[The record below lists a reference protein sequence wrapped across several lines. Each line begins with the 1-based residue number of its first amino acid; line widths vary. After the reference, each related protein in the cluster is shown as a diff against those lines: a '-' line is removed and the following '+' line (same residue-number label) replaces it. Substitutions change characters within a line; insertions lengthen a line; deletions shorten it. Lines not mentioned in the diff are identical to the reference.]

1 MTMKNDL
8 NVIEDKNIDYNN
20 IVLKIG
26 LPLIVLLACI
36 FFLYS
41 MTQHDGDYTVISNQ
55 GQRIEQSI
63 YYKYDGKV
71 YAMIPSGGYYRVEG
85 ADTKTFKVVDADIPY
100 NKCVAVDKNNVY
112 FGNKIIKDL
121 NPKAIYSIGNGYYSD
136 GKSTYFCSNQSERN
150 TDLSWP
156 MEVIQSMEYIVSK
169 DKKPQ
174 SYIYPYQKLATKR
187 SIKKFDRLIYFATD
201 GKNLYYKGKP
211 LKNADINAISTVS
224 GNGEFFCDKKNVYY
238 KDEILPINNSGQLE
252 IVEIPQEDYFLY
264 DRKTGEVFNGTY
276 RFDEKYA
283 PYEVIGNKSTHAHS
297 MFFISKDG
305 LYYYNSKRHRI
316 ERSGDNPF
324 NGDVKALTDNVFLDN
339 DKIYYLNA
347 YEEIRYGKH
356 RIPRTF
362 IKHTL
367 LVAFDSKEGWE
378 KIGDIDHGIIGSLWE
393 KNGLYYYFDNL
404 GNSQLIK
411 DTVYK
416 IRDKKVID
424 DMMSNIKKRSDDKI
438 GVDYIR
444 KAIAEKKMEP
454 ISGETISDASVT
466 IYGSKYRMVR
476 VIGFLVVTLLIIL
489 GGRDYW
495 NSRKY

>member
-1 MTMKNDL
+1 
-8 NVIEDKNIDYNN
+8 
-20 IVLKIG
+20 
-26 LPLIVLLACI
+26 
-36 FFLYS
+36 
-41 MTQHDGDYTVISNQ
+41 
-55 GQRIEQSI
+55 
-63 YYKYDGKV
+63 
-71 YAMIPSGGYYRVEG
+71 
-85 ADTKTFKVVDADIPY
+85 
-100 NKCVAVDKNNVY
+100 
-112 FGNKIIKDL
+112 
-121 NPKAIYSIGNGYYSD
+121 
-136 GKSTYFCSNQSERN
+136 
-150 TDLSWP
+150 
-156 MEVIQSMEYIVSK
+156 
-169 DKKPQ
+169 
-174 SYIYPYQKLATKR
+174 
-187 SIKKFDRLIYFATD
+187 
-201 GKNLYYKGKP
+201 
-211 LKNADINAISTVS
+211 
-224 GNGEFFCDKKNVYY
+224 
-238 KDEILPINNSGQLE
+238 
-252 IVEIPQEDYFLY
+252 
-264 DRKTGEVFNGTY
+264 
-276 RFDEKYA
+276 
-283 PYEVIGNKSTHAHS
+283 
-297 MFFISKDG
+297 MFFTSKDG

-424 DMMSNIKKRSDDKI
+424 DMMSNVKKRSDDKI

-444 KAIAEKKMEP
+444 NSIAEKKIDP

-466 IYGSKYRMVR
+466 IYGSKYKIVR
-476 VIGFLVVTLLIIL
+476 NIGLLVITLLIIL
-489 GGRDYW
+489 GRRHYW
-495 NSRKY
+495 DSRKY

>member
-41 MTQHDGDYTVISNQ
+41 MAQHDGDYTVISNQ

-85 ADTKTFKVVDADIPY
+85 ADTTTFKVVDTDIPY

-112 FGNKIIKDL
+112 FGNKIINDL

-211 LKNADINAISTVS
+211 LKNADVNTIRTVS
-224 GNGEFFCDKKNVYY
+224 DKGEFYCDVKNVYF
-238 KDEILPINNSGQLE
+238 KDEILPIKNSGQLE
-252 IVEIPQEDYFLY
+252 IVEIPQADYFLY

-283 PYEVIGNKSTHAHS
+283 PYQVIGNNSGHAYS
-297 MFFISKDG
+297 MLFAAKDG
-305 LYYYNSKRHRI
+305 VFYYNSKTGKLDRM
-316 ERSGDNPF
+316 GDNPF
-324 NGDVKALTDNVFLDN
+324 KGKVKALSDNIFCDEEN
-339 DKIYYLNA
+339 MYYLKA
-347 YEEIRYGKH
+347 YEVIRYAKH
-356 RIPRTF
+356 RIPKLL
-362 IKHTL
+362 IYHTH
-367 LVAFDSKEGWE
+367 LVSFGKKTGWE
-378 KIGDIDHGIIGSLWE
+378 KIGDLSQGIVGSLWY

-404 GNSQLIK
+404 GKSQLVN

-416 IRDKKVID
+416 ITDKSVANELLASSK
-424 DMMSNIKKRSDDKI
+424 DKEPNRI
-438 GVDYIR
+438 SVERIR
-444 KAIAEKKMEP
+444 KIIADKKMEP
-454 ISGETISDASVT
+454 ISGDTIFDASVT
-466 IYGSKYRMVR
+466 IFGSKYRIVR
-476 VIGFLVVTLLIIL
+476 VIGLLVITILILL
-489 GGRDYW
+489 GRRHYW